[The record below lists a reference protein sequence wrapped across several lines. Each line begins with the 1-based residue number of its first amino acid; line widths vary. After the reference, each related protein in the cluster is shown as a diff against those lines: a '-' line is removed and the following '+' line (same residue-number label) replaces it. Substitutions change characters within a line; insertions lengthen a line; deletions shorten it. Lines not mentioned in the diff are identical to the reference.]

1 MKFRLWFRNMLGK
14 DEVIQLWFRIMF
26 VKDEDIS

>member
-1 MKFRLWFRNMLGK
+1 MKFRLWFRTMLGK

>member
-26 VKDEDIS
+26 VKDEEIS

>member
-14 DEVIQLWFRIMF
+14 DEVIQLWFRTF